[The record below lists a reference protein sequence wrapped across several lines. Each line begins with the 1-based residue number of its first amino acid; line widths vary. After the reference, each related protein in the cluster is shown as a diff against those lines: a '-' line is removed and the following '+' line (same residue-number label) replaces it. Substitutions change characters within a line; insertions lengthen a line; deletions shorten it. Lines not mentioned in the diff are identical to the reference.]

1 MSAHTTT
8 NPTTETPSSSE
19 TSENPLYPE
28 ESVSAAD
35 VSTKDSKVG
44 ITSNQ
49 SSSTTSNQPG
59 SAEAAAEKLYEERIE
74 EDQTQPKYTSPSY
87 SCPQPTKSKIHL
99 TSPPSFVPSPTWK
112 PYEKHMPAH
121 RLPRNS
127 TAHRIAAIALYR
139 ALLLSTRTLPP
150 QTFPPPERT
159 SLQNIIRNR
168 FKQARHE
175 QSPRYLRLCF
185 EAGYEALDRLDA
197 AGAVAGDAQDEK
209 REESASYIL
218 ALLARAPEKVKRA
231 PPLTALDPSLLKDL
245 KLHLRTRPNATA
257 TTTETE
263 KPSLFDRPL
272 PLAQLKGGKRRVP
285 VLYNAQG
292 VPVLRLS
299 KPQPAALSG
308 YINHRAEVKQ
318 KRHDTRHR
326 LTEELEGARWEDG
339 WDGIL
344 ERETGVRER
353 NEQGK
358 WRGVG
363 WTQEIVSARDEVGRR
378 LGEDA
383 EKRRVMGG
391 RMQGVVDRE
400 RAMAEREGRE
410 EAERAF
416 WEASME
422 SA

>member
-1 MSAHTTT
+1 
-8 NPTTETPSSSE
+8 
-19 TSENPLYPE
+19 
-28 ESVSAAD
+28 
-35 VSTKDSKVG
+35 
-44 ITSNQ
+44 
-49 SSSTTSNQPG
+49 
-59 SAEAAAEKLYEERIE
+59 
-74 EDQTQPKYTSPSY
+74 
-87 SCPQPTKSKIHL
+87 
-99 TSPPSFVPSPTWK
+99 
-112 PYEKHMPAH
+112 MPAH

-127 TAHRIAAIALYR
+127 TPHRIAAIALYR
-139 ALLLSTRTLPP
+139 ALLLSTHALPP
-150 QTFPPPERT
+150 QTFPPPQRT
-159 SLQNIIRNR
+159 QLQNIIRNR

-185 EAGYEALDRLDA
+185 EAGYEALDRLDG
-197 AGAVAGDAQDEK
+197 AGADVASEAGNEAGKEA
-209 REESASYIL
+209 SAAYIL

-231 PPLTALDPSLLKDL
+231 PPITALDPSLLKDL
-245 KLHLRTRPNATA
+245 KLHLRTRPNAT
-257 TTTETE
+257 TTTTVAE
-263 KPSLFDRPL
+263 KPSLFNRPL

-344 ERETGVRER
+344 ERETGVREGD
-353 NEQGK
+353 EQGK
-358 WRGVG
+358 WRGGG

-416 WEASME
+416 WEARSE
-422 SA
+422 SPGQQGPGVPAGLVAPLESPTHDEIDPWLSTLLVR

>member
-1 MSAHTTT
+1 
-8 NPTTETPSSSE
+8 
-19 TSENPLYPE
+19 
-28 ESVSAAD
+28 
-35 VSTKDSKVG
+35 
-44 ITSNQ
+44 
-49 SSSTTSNQPG
+49 
-59 SAEAAAEKLYEERIE
+59 
-74 EDQTQPKYTSPSY
+74 
-87 SCPQPTKSKIHL
+87 
-99 TSPPSFVPSPTWK
+99 
-112 PYEKHMPAH
+112 MPAH

-127 TAHRIAAIALYR
+127 TPHRIAAVALYR
-139 ALLLSTRTLPP
+139 ALLLSTRALAHDI
-150 QTFPPPERT
+150 FPPPQRT

-197 AGAVAGDAQDEK
+197 AGAGVAGETGVK
-209 REESASYIL
+209 EGGSAAYIL
-218 ALLARAPEKVKRA
+218 ELLARAPEKVKRA
-231 PPLTALDPSLLKDL
+231 PPITALDPSLLTDL

-257 TTTETE
+257 TTETE

-326 LTEELEGARWEDG
+326 LTEELAGARWEDG

-344 ERETGVRER
+344 ERETGVREGDEEGGR
-353 NEQGK
+353 GK
-358 WRGVG
+358 GSR
-363 WTQEIVSARDEVGRR
+363 WTQEISSAREEVGRK
-378 LGEDA
+378 LSEDA
-383 EKRRVMGG
+383 EKRRVIGQ

-400 RAMAEREGRE
+400 TALAGQEARDEAQRAL
-410 EAERAF
+410 
-416 WEASME
+416 WEVSMGN
-422 SA
+422 A